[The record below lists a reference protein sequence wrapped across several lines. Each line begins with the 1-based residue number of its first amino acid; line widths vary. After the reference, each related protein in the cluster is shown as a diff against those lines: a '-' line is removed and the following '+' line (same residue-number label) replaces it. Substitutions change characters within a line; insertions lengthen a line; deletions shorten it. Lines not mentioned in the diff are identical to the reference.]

1 MGNSPSKPPPGKP
14 TFSNK
19 KPSESYLLQYRI
31 EEFTNHKNNNEHI
44 RDVLIVIVISL
55 FFIITLYNI
64 KQLLFHQSTKLP
76 PYNYG

>member
-14 TFSNK
+14 TFSRK
-19 KPSESYLLQYRI
+19 VPTESYLLQYRI
-31 EEFTNHKNNNEHI
+31 EEFTNYKNNNEHI
-44 RDVLIVIVISL
+44 RDVLILIIISL

-64 KQLLFHQSTKLP
+64 KQLLFHQSTKLS

>member
-14 TFSNK
+14 TFSRK
-19 KPSESYLLQYRI
+19 RPSESYLLQYRI
-31 EEFTNHKNNNEHI
+31 EDFTNKKNNNEHLRNI
-44 RDVLIVIVISL
+44 LVFIIISL

-64 KQLLFHQSTKLP
+64 KQLFFHQSTKLS